1 MKFAVFDHLDRSGP
15 DLGRQYE
22 DRLRLTEIYEWAGF
36 HAYHVAEHHGTPLGS
51 APSPGLF
58 LAAVAQ
64 RTTKLRFGPLAY
76 PLGLYHPLR
85 LIEEICMLD
94 VMSGGR
100 LELGVGRGASPY
112 EAAFF
117 GIDPATAQ
125 ERFDE
130 TLEIVL
136 KGLGAPR
143 LDHAGKFFTLKDIPM
158 VMQPVQRP
166 HPPLWHV
173 SRSLES
179 ADRLAAL
186 GCNVALAMPTHDAG
200 KFTARYRAAWAALE
214 RAPEDMPFVGNTR
227 NVVVLDSDRDAVS
240 AARRAF
246 HVWYDSMIHLWRAN
260 GVELP
265 RQISTPDFDEAVD
278 QGYIVAGSP
287 ATVRE
292 RMLRDQVVSG
302 INYSICRFACGDLS
316 FEESARS
323 VRLFARE
330 VMPALVPNDDRGP
343 VRAATGTLARGLRW
357 IGDEDLSEVGFLFR

>member
-1 MKFAVFDHLDRSGP
+1 MKFAVFDHMDRSGA

-22 DRLRLTEIYEWAGF
+22 DRLQLIELYEWAGF

-64 RTTKLRFGPLAY
+64 RSSRLRFGPLAY

-94 VMSGGR
+94 TMSRGR

-112 EAAFF
+112 EASFF
-117 GIDPATAQ
+117 GVDAATSQ

-130 TLEIVL
+130 MLEILVKGMSADTLDYSGKYFRFQSVPLVL
-136 KGLGAPR
+136 K
-143 LDHAGKFFTLKDIPM
+143 
-158 VMQPVQRP
+158 PVQRP

-173 SRSLES
+173 TRSLAS
-179 ADRLAAL
+179 ADRLASL
-186 GCNVALAMPTHDAG
+186 GCNVALALPTGEAAA
-200 KFTARYRAAWAALE
+200 FTKRYRAAWVALGRDLAE
-214 RAPEDMPFVGNTR
+214 LPFIGNTR
-227 NVVVLDSDRDAVS
+227 NVVVLDRDCEAVD

-246 HVWYDSMIHLWRAN
+246 HVWYASMMHLWRAN

-265 RQISTPDFDEAVD
+265 RQVSTPDFDEAVE

-287 ATVRE
+287 STVRD
-292 RMLRDQVVSG
+292 RLLAQQAASR
-302 INYSICRFACGDLS
+302 INYCICRFACGDLS

-330 VMPALVPNDDRGP
+330 VMPAFAPAGEEP
-343 VRAATGTLARGLRW
+343 HRAAPGNLARGLPW
-357 IGDEDLSEVGFLFR
+357 MGNDDLSEVGFLFR

>member
-1 MKFAVFDHLDRSGP
+1 MKFAIFDHLDRSGP
-15 DLGRQYE
+15 DLSLQYE
-22 DRLRLTEIYEWAGF
+22 ERLRLIELYEWAGF

-64 RTTKLRFGPLAY
+64 RTSKLRLGPLAY

-94 VMSGGR
+94 VMSNGR

-112 EAAFF
+112 EATFF
-117 GIDPATAQ
+117 GVDPNTAA

-130 TLEIVL
+130 SLEIVL
-136 KGLGAPR
+136 KGLANDR
-143 LDHAGKFFTLKDIPM
+143 LTHIGKYFQFKDVPLVIR
-158 VMQPVQRP
+158 PVQRP

-179 ADRLAAL
+179 ADKLAAL
-186 GCNVALAMPTHDAG
+186 GCNVALAMPNQNAAA
-200 KFTARYRAAWAALE
+200 FIARYKGAWASLGH
-214 RAPEDMPFVGNTR
+214 RLEDMPFIGNTR
-227 NVVVLDSDRDAVS
+227 NVVVLDTDRDAI
-240 AARRAF
+240 AAAKRAF
-246 HVWYDSMIHLWRAN
+246 HVWYESMVHLWRAH

-265 RQISTPDFDEAVD
+265 RAVSSPDYEETVE
-278 QGYIVAGSP
+278 QGYIIAGSP
-287 ATVRE
+287 STVRDK
-292 RMLRDQVVSG
+292 LKAQRDTCG
-302 INYSICRFACGDLS
+302 MNYFICRFACGDLS

-330 VMPALVPNDDRGP
+330 VMPAFEHDGVTREL
-343 VRAATGTLARGLRW
+343 AATGSLARGLRW
-357 IGDEDLSEVGFLFR
+357 VGAEDMSEVGFLFR

>member
-1 MKFAVFDHLDRSGP
+1 MQFAVFDHMDRSGS
-15 DLGRQYE
+15 DLGLQYE
-22 DRLRLTEIYEWAGF
+22 ERLRLVELYEWAGF

-64 RTTKLRFGPLAY
+64 RTSKLRFGPLAY

-94 VMSGGR
+94 TMSGGR

-112 EAAFF
+112 EAGFF
-117 GIDPATAQ
+117 GIDPASSQ
-125 ERFDE
+125 ERFE
-130 TLEIVL
+130 EGLEIVL
-136 KGLGAPR
+136 KGLSAPR
-143 LDHAGKFFTLKDIPM
+143 LDHAGKFFTFKDVPM
-158 VMQPVQRP
+158 VMQPVQKP

-173 SRSLES
+173 TRSLES

-186 GCNVALAMPTHDAG
+186 GCNVALAMPTPDAAAYS
-200 KFTARYRAAWAALE
+200 ARYRTAWQGLG
-214 RAPEDMPFVGNTR
+214 RDPGDMPFVGNTR
-227 NVVVLDSDRDAVS
+227 NVVILDSDREAES

-246 HVWYDSMIHLWRAN
+246 QVWYQSMVHLWRAN
-260 GVELP
+260 GVEMP
-265 RQISTPDFDEAVD
+265 RQVSTPDFDEAAE

-287 ATVRE
+287 STVRDKLIRE
-292 RMLRDQVVSG
+292 RDASQL
-302 INYSICRFACGDLS
+302 NYFICRFACGDLS

-330 VMPALVPNDDRGP
+330 VMPAFEREADRPRERAITGP
-343 VRAATGTLARGLRW
+343 LARGLRW
-357 IGDEDLSEVGFLFR
+357 VGAEDLSEVGFLFR

>member
-1 MKFAVFDHLDRSGP
+1 MQFAVFDHMDRSGA
-15 DLGRQYE
+15 DLGLQYE
-22 DRLRLTEIYEWAGF
+22 ERLRLVELYEWAGF

-64 RTTKLRFGPLAY
+64 RTSRLRLGPLAY

-94 VMSGGR
+94 VMSHGR

-112 EAAFF
+112 EANFF
-117 GIDPATAQ
+117 GVEPATSQ

-130 TLEIVL
+130 SLEIL
-136 KGLGAPR
+136 MKGLANDR
-143 LDHAGKFFTLKDIPM
+143 LTHSGKYFTFKDVPLVIR
-158 VMQPVQRP
+158 PVQRP

-179 ADRLAAL
+179 ADKLAAL
-186 GCNVALAMPTHDAG
+186 GCNVALAMPTDHATA
-200 KFTARYRAAWAALE
+200 FIARYRNAWLALGN
-214 RAPEDMPFVGNTR
+214 RAGDMPFVGNTR
-227 NVVVLDSDRDAVS
+227 NVVVLDSDRDAND

-246 HVWYDSMIHLWRAN
+246 HVWYESMVHLWRAH

-265 RQISTPDFDEAVD
+265 RAVSSPDFDETVE

-287 ATVRE
+287 ATVRQKLM
-292 RMLRDQVVSG
+292 RQRQDSG
-302 INYSICRFACGDLS
+302 MNYFICRFACGDLS

-330 VMPALVPNDDRGP
+330 VMPAFEPEAARP
-343 VRAATGTLARGLRW
+343 RERAASGLLARGLRW
-357 IGDEDLSEVGFLFR
+357 VAPEDLSEVGFLFR

>member
-64 RTTKLRFGPLAY
+64 RTSTLRFGPLAY

-94 VMSGGR
+94 LMSGGR

-117 GIDPATAQ
+117 GVEAGSAQ

-136 KGLGAPR
+136 KGLGADR
-143 LDHAGKFFTLKDIPM
+143 LDHAGKFFSLKDVPLVI
-158 VMQPVQRP
+158 QPVQRP

-214 RAPEDMPFVGNTR
+214 RA
-227 NVVVLDSDRDAVS
+227 
-240 AARRAF
+240 
-246 HVWYDSMIHLWRAN
+246 
-260 GVELP
+260 

>member
-1 MKFAVFDHLDRSGP
+1 MRFAVFDHMDRSGA
-15 DLGRQYE
+15 DLGLQYE
-22 DRLRLTEIYEWAGF
+22 ERLRLVELYEWAGF

-64 RTTKLRFGPLAY
+64 RTKTLRFGPLAY

-94 VMSGGR
+94 VMGSGR

-112 EAAFF
+112 EANFF
-117 GIDPATAQ
+117 GVEPATAQ

-130 TLEIVL
+130 SLEIL
-136 KGLGAPR
+136 MKGLANDR
-143 LDHAGKFFTLKDIPM
+143 LSHAGKFYTFKDVPLVIR
-158 VMQPVQRP
+158 PVQRP

-173 SRSLES
+173 SRSVES

-186 GCNVALAMPTHDAG
+186 GCNVALAMPTASAAA
-200 KFTARYRAAWAALE
+200 FIARYRKAWGLLGN
-214 RAPEDMPFVGNTR
+214 RPEEMPFIGNTR
-227 NVVVLDSDRDAVS
+227 NVVVLDTDRDAIA

-246 HVWYDSMIHLWRAN
+246 HVWYGSMVHLWRAH
-260 GVELP
+260 GVALP
-265 RQISTPDFDEAVD
+265 RAVSSPDFDETVE

-287 ATVRE
+287 STVRE
-292 RMLRDQVVSG
+292 KLMRQHRDSG

-330 VMPALVPNDDRGP
+330 VMPAFEPEAVAPRQLAVSG
-343 VRAATGTLARGLRW
+343 LQARGLRW
-357 IGDEDLSEVGFLFR
+357 VVPEDLAEVGFLFR